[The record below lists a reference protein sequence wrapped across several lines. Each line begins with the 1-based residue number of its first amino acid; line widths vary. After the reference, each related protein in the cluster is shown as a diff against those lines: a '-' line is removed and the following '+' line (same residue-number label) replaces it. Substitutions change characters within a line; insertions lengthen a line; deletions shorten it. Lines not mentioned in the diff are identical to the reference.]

1 MSCGTTIINANRD
14 YWTNRAASYSDVN
27 KYELE
32 NSVNQWSEVIY
43 SNIDSAIN
51 LPREEI
57 KVLDIGTGP
66 GFFATILARGGYN
79 VTAIDLTP
87 NMLKEAKANVGEYV
101 DRINFMEMNAEEL
114 SFEDEAFHVVIS
126 RNLTWD
132 LPHPE
137 KAYSQWTRVIKKG
150 GLLLNFDANWY
161 NYLYYDEAKEAFKK
175 DKAVSKEL
183 NFDQEKDGV
192 KYSDMEEIAKKIPL
206 SSIIRP
212 TWDKEILSQL
222 GMNVVADT
230 SIWEKVWTEKERL
243 SYASTP
249 LFLIKATKN
258 A

>member
-1 MSCGTTIINANRD
+1 
-14 YWTNRAASYSDVN
+14 
-27 KYELE
+27 
-32 NSVNQWSEVIY
+32 
-43 SNIDSAIN
+43 
-51 LPREEI
+51 
-57 KVLDIGTGP
+57 
-66 GFFATILARGGYN
+66 
-79 VTAIDLTP
+79 
-87 NMLKEAKANVGEYV
+87 
-101 DRINFMEMNAEEL
+101 MEMNAEEL

-212 TWDKEILSQL
+212 AWDKEILSQL